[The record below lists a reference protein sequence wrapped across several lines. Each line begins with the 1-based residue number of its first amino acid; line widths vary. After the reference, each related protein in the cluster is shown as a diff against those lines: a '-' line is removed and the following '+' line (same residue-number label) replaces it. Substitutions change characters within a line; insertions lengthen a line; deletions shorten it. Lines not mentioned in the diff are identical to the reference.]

1 MPAESTAPRQPLP
14 ITLLMDRNGFEVDP
28 QKPLGRQSAGASFL
42 EAYLQHS
49 GNIGHHLAVSEG
61 PQAEWFHSQAKRL
74 HPHAETRACLLEQW
88 GDAAAQSGTFHFP
101 DPCLDRWSWKRMP
114 FGDSSFSLLGIVHT
128 LCSYTVQ
135 QALGQFSTA
144 PVRHWDALICTS
156 KASRV
161 AIEGFLER
169 QEAGCAC
176 GTRRRFER
184 PQLPVISASSENWA
198 PPGGKREACR
208 KARTQLGID
217 LNADVVLIAGH
228 LDLLTKFQPAL
239 LPSVG
244 SPETKL

>member
-1 MPAESTAPRQPLP
+1 
-14 ITLLMDRNGFEVDP
+14 MDRNGFEVDP

-61 PQAEWFHSQAKRL
+61 SQAEWFHSQAKRL
-74 HPHAETRACLLEQW
+74 HPQDETRACLLEQW

-156 KASRV
+156 KASKV

-169 QEAGCAC
+169 QEAWLRLRNEAM
-176 GTRRRFER
+176 RFER
-184 PQLPVISASSENWA
+184 PQLPVIPLGIRQENWA

-208 KARTQLGID
+208 KARTQLGI
-217 LNADVVLIAGH
+217 G
-228 LDLLTKFQPAL
+228 T
-239 LPSVG
+239 
-244 SPETKL
+244 